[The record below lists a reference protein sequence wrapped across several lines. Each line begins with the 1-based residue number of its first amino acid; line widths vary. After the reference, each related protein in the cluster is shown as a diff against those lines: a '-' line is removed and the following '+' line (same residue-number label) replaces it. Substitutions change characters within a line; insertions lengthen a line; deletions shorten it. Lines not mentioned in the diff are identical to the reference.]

1 MAIPIINFWKNY
13 FSDIHEGLGSS
24 YERVILNDRLL
35 QFCKLFRV
43 ESVLEAPI
51 FGFTGLS
58 GINSMELARTGK
70 QVRLLDHDVERI
82 ELIKKV
88 WADSNLPVEI
98 QYTNDYRKLPYESN
112 SVDMTWNFSALW
124 FVKDLETF
132 LSEVTRVTK
141 TVIVICVPNQTGIG
155 YLSQKWQGKKELERL
170 LNAKNIRDDVFVPI
184 MQKQGWRLL
193 MDELIDC
200 PPWPDIGM
208 AKEDFLG
215 KFGASKL
222 VKPRVKDSES
232 TLSILNYYHGNDES
246 FPERMRRYNWLESYA
261 PTMLKRIW
269 AHHHYYLFV
278 KQ

>member
-43 ESVLEAPI
+43 KSVLEAPI

-132 LSEVTRVTK
+132 LSEVARVTK

-170 LNAKNIRDDVFVPI
+170 LNAKNIREDVFVPI